1 MPTRRSPSLLALR
14 AFEAAARRL
23 SFTEAAHELHVS
35 QAAVS
40 RHVRGLEKDVGR
52 ELFRRLHRS
61 VELTAAGKHLAAE
74 LTAGFL
80 QIQHAVEAV
89 RGIRARRLRV
99 SSEPAFAARWLVPR
113 LERFSASH
121 PDIELELETSLELRI
136 LGRETD
142 VAIRYVDAGSRPP
155 RLKHQHLFSMDGVPV
170 IAGTRRRPTQRRND
184 DAVLGHRLLHDDN
197 GTAWRSW
204 FTAAG
209 LEGFEQ
215 AKHLYFTDYSLALA
229 AAMRGQGIALG
240 TAAFIESELETGR
253 LVQLGHTRVPFGEY
267 VLLQS
272 NERSTASIREAFV
285 KWLQAERADK
295 TPS

>member
-1 MPTRRSPSLLALR
+1 MPPRRVPSLLALR
-14 AFEAAARRL
+14 AFEVAARRL
-23 SFTEAAHELHVS
+23 SFTEAANELHVS

-52 ELFRRLHRS
+52 ELFRRLHRA

-80 QIQHAVEAV
+80 RIQQAVEAV
-89 RGIRARRLRV
+89 RGIQTRRLRV

-113 LERFSASH
+113 LERFSATH

-155 RLKHQHLFSMDGVPV
+155 RLKHQRLFSMDGVPV
-170 IAGTRRRPTQRRND
+170 IAGRRRRPAQWRHD
-184 DAVLGHRLLHDDN
+184 EAVLGHRLLHDDN
-197 GTAWRSW
+197 GKAWRSW
-204 FTAAG
+204 FTAVG
-209 LEGFEQ
+209 LDGFEQ
-215 AKHLYFTDYSLALA
+215 AKHLYFSDYSLTLA

-240 TAAFIESELETGR
+240 TAAFIDAELEAGR

-285 KWLQAERADK
+285 QWLDGEIEHR
-295 TPS
+295 